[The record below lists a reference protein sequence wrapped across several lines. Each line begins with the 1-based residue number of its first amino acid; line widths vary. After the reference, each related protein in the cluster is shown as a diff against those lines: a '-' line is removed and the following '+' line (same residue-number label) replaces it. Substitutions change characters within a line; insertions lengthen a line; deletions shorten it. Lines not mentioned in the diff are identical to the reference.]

1 MNHLKHLGES
11 ELILSCGKVS
21 ESVKAQIQERSCVQR
36 ERNIQ
41 PLDSM
46 RELLGQEHLGIC

>member
-1 MNHLKHLGES
+1 MNRLKHLGES
-11 ELILSCGKVS
+11 ELIWNCGKVP
-21 ESVKAQIQERSCVQR
+21 ESVKAQLQERSYVQR

-46 RELLGQEHLGIC
+46 REQLGQEHLEIC

>member
-1 MNHLKHLGES
+1 MNHLKHLEES
-11 ELILSCGKVS
+11 ELIWSCGKVS
-21 ESVKAQIQERSCVQR
+21 ESVKAQLQERSCVQR

-46 RELLGQEHLGIC
+46 REQLGQEHLGIC